1 MGVQM
6 SGGKGPINLNLTAL
20 IDISAL
26 IVIFLIMGTI
36 FGQSSLDI
44 PPGLELPLSIHN
56 DSISAAPEVKVNGNQ
71 IEVPFLGKN
80 FSFEDFEDEKK
91 GAIEQAAREYLAKR
105 PPSSQNSNAM
115 LNFIAHKNLT
125 YARVFKILKPF
136 RAAGFETVLFVARG
150 K

>member
-1 MGVQM
+1 MGVQI

-44 PPGLELPLSIHN
+44 PPGLILPVSTHN
-56 DSISAAPEVKVNGNQ
+56 DSITSAPDIKINGNNV
-71 IEVPFLGKN
+71 EVPFLGKTYN
-80 FSFEDFEDEKK
+80 LSDFD
-91 GAIEQAAREYLAKR
+91 ADQVVRIENDVRSYLDKM
-105 PPSSQNSNAM
+105 PNSNIQQSRM
-115 LNFIAHKNLT
+115 MNLIAAQDFP
-125 YARVFKILKPF
+125 YGQIFKIIKPF